1 MESGSLIAAL
11 PDSSCSLRMAQHD
24 TSRVA
29 NASRATAER
38 DMNRQGKDLDSKL
51 EATGSSQ
58 EDAKGGKNIYIYIIY
73 IYIYIYR
80 KLRRH

>member
-1 MESGSLIAAL
+1 
-11 PDSSCSLRMAQHD
+11 MAQHD
-24 TSRVA
+24 ASRVA
-29 NASRATAER
+29 NASRVTAER

-58 EDAKGGKNIYIYIIY
+58 EDAKGGKKIYTYIY

-80 KLRRH
+80 KLRRR